1 MRGFRRFLLRLALA
15 LGLIFAFSL
24 WCWLRGQLLGP
35 RQEGAAAHKKSA
47 GKVKIAPAA
56 KDSPA
61 EPIVWTILLSR
72 MEFLRIIMRIT
83 PIAITAAGIDAET
96 VIPTRSPR

>member
-35 RQEGAAAHKKSA
+35 RQEGAANKKSA
-47 GKVKIAPAA
+47 APAGSA
-56 KDSPA
+56 MVFA
-61 EPIVWTILLSR
+61 VLWE
-72 MEFLRIIMRIT
+72 T
-83 PIAITAAGIDAET
+83 PDQSSGFSCAVASSAET
-96 VIPTRSPR
+96 SSASPSAGFSS

>member
-24 WCWLRGQLLGP
+24 WCWLRGQLLGA

-47 GKVKIAPAA
+47 APAGSA
-56 KDSPA
+56 MIFVVLW
-61 EPIVWTILLSR
+61 E
-72 MEFLRIIMRIT
+72 T
-83 PIAITAAGIDAET
+83 PDQSSGFSCAGASSAET
-96 VIPTRSPR
+96 SSASASTGFSS

>member
-35 RQEGAAAHKKSA
+35 RQEGDAHKKSA
-47 GKVKIAPAA
+47 APAGSA
-56 KDSPA
+56 MVFAVSW
-61 EPIVWTILLSR
+61 E
-72 MEFLRIIMRIT
+72 T
-83 PIAITAAGIDAET
+83 PDQSSGFSCAGASSAET
-96 VIPTRSPR
+96 SSASPSTGFSS